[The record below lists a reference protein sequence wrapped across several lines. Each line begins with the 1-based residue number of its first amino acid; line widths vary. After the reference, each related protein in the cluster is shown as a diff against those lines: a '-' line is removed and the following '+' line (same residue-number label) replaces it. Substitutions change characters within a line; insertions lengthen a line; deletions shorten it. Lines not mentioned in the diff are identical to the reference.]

1 MFDLFFVLTVIVLH
15 NSYNYFCFII
25 GLQHQNGMSR
35 YGATSATKSY
45 DHKKV
50 QSLGT
55 NDYEQ
60 FCGNLPIKPDNNIS
74 ATQNSYDGV
83 SYKKDGEVHF
93 KCEVKNKHLHDC
105 QNGNDKAKTIVLAND
120 KDVVLEQASCV
131 HIIKPSHHEHHHIQA
146 DQLQGVRSFL
156 LLVAMS
162 CHKMFEGLAVGLQ
175 DSSTAV
181 WNLFLAIIIH
191 ECIIAFSLGIQ
202 FAENIQH
209 VRRAVLFVIIFALM
223 TPVGAAIGTAM
234 TEGAAGNPGVNAA
247 SAILQAV
254 STGVFLYVTF
264 FEVLGREVGSDHN
277 IVKVLLVLLGY
288 GVIALVQLLNPEPEH
303 GH

>member
-1 MFDLFFVLTVIVLH
+1 MSFSVSVLLQP
-15 NSYNYFCFII
+15 NSNS
-25 GLQHQNGMSR
+25 G
-35 YGATSATKSY
+35 YGATNSTKVGDY
-45 DHKKV
+45 LGV
-50 QSLGT
+50 QGPGT

-60 FCGNLPIKPDNNIS
+60 ICDNLLVKSDNNKCDS
-74 ATQNSYDGV
+74 DSGYDKV
-83 SYKKDGEVHF
+83 SYKGDGEVHF
-93 KCEVKNKHLHDC
+93 KCEVKNKHSSDC
-105 QNGNDKAKTIVLAND
+105 QNGNGKPQSIVLAGQQ
-120 KDVVLEQASCV
+120 DVVLEQASCV
-131 HIIKPSHHEHHHIQA
+131 HVIKPSHHEHHHIQA

-162 CHKMFEGLAVGLQ
+162 CHKLFEGLAVGLQ

-202 FAENIQH
+202 FAENMQH
-209 VRRAVLFVIIFALM
+209 VRRAVLFTVIFALM
-223 TPVGAAIGTAM
+223 SPFGAAIGTAM

-247 SAILQAV
+247 SAVLQAV

-277 IVKVLLVLLGY
+277 IVKVLLILAGY
-288 GVIALVQLLNPEPEH
+288 AVIALLQLFNPEPEH